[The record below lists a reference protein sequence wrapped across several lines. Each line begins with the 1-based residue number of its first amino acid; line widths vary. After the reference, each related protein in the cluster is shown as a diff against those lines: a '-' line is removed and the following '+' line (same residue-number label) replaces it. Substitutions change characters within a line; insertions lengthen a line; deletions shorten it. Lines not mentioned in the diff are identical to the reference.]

1 MGFFGDIVEKAI
13 KTSDSKKNMEYW
25 SERCAQIEMEKEKEY
40 QEFIGEFTEKVDTE
54 MQTWVV
60 LNILQE
66 IEQSPHAERNY
77 LVLNQLPDYY
87 KESMAMDYLT
97 SICKDKTYQNC
108 VYAFYVENKSLV
120 ETMRMLKPLMDIK
133 TIKEEVRYSLKHYEY
148 LSQDGQDIRSV
159 LTDEED
165 IEAAFQRIKEAKNFS
180 QEQCE
185 RGEEVI
191 QETISDRDRLQE
203 LFDKKDYQK
212 MFNIFSKAEFNEW
225 IFDYFK
231 NFLLYIAFQDNNSSR
246 ITDSYDFTKDLVNKL
261 FRASRVEE
269 ILENDNFER
278 TYKMIRIPITDMIIA
293 DAIRYNKAGMIDS
306 INDDLEKFLKYFP
319 VKKEEAD
326 MSQFEVLR
334 KVFAMLKAYKQEKMV
349 LESMITHNIPRTDFQ
364 EKRLTFLRNSSVHGW
379 GIDSLGRKSPQIID
393 SEESKEG
400 MVYDYRSMSWNESD
414 IMAYLNSLSAEDK
427 TLKTPMVV
435 DEWNDNLN
443 TNNIEWD
450 QDDFAIALT
459 RCLKENFGDKY
470 LQKSVRSGVLMD
482 GDVDFEESL
491 LILEDQRKQPRY
503 PWLHFIMSVEKLTL
517 NQVLFS
523 IYTLYDPNDDYKDDG
538 DIFNR
543 NAQIAN
549 RIIGLKQRQNPKI
562 NNYINVMKNVIVEE
576 LEKYLNTTSN
586 ESTIY

>member
-40 QEFIGEFTEKVDTE
+40 QEFIGEFTEKADTE
-54 MQTWVV
+54 MQCTVIGSMLHEIGEKDYGDRDYSV
-60 LNILQE
+60 LE
-66 IEQSPHAERNY
+66 
-77 LVLNQLPDYY
+77 QLPDYY
-87 KESMAMDYLT
+87 KKSMGMEYFSLLLR
-97 SICKDKTYQNC
+97 DKVYFEC
-108 VYAFYVENKSLV
+108 VYAFISENRSLL
-120 ETMRMLKPLMDIK
+120 EIMRMLKPLAYFE
-133 TIKEEVRYSLKHYEY
+133 TLKEEISHSLKHYRY

-159 LTDEED
+159 LTDEQD
-165 IEAAFQRIKEAKNFS
+165 LEAAFERLKEKREIS
-180 QEQCE
+180 QEQQE
-185 RGEEVI
+185 KEEKVLQDIFSSGEVI
-191 QETISDRDRLQE
+191 QE
-203 LFDKKDYQK
+203 LFDKKEYQK
-212 MFNIFSKAEFNEW
+212 IFDILSRAEYDEW
-225 IFDYFK
+225 IFDFLK
-231 NFLLYIAFQDNNSSR
+231 KFLLHIAVR
-246 ITDSYDFTKDLVNKL
+246 
-261 FRASRVEE
+261 
-269 ILENDNFER
+269 ENDSSTVTMSYEAVREIVDNLFQTTRIEKVVQNGEIS
-278 TYKMIRIPITDMIIA
+278 YKVIRIPVSDIIIA
-293 DAIRYNKAGMIDS
+293 DAIRYNKSGMIDN
-306 INDDLEKFLKYFP
+306 INDDLERFLKYFP
-319 VKKEEAD
+319 VRKQEAD
-326 MSQFEVLR
+326 ISQFEVLR
-334 KVFAMLKAYKQEKMV
+334 KVFFMLKAYKQEKMV

-364 EKRLTFLRNSSVHGW
+364 EKRLTFLRNSSVQGW
-379 GIDSLGRKSPQIID
+379 GIDSLSRKSPRIIKN
-393 SEESKEG
+393 EESQEG
-400 MVYDYRSMSWNESD
+400 MVYDYRSMSWNEPD
-414 IMAYLNSLSAEDK
+414 IMAYLNSLSEEDK

-482 GDVDFEESL
+482 GDIDFEESL

-549 RIIGLKQRQNPKI
+549 RIIGLKRRQNPKI